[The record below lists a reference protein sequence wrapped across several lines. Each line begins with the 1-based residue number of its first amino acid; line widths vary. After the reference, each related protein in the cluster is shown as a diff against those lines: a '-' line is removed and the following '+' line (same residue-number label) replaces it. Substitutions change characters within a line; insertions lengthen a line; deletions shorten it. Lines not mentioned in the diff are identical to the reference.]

1 MAHTQKNI
9 KVVFLVCIDN
19 GFSKKVVL
27 YRGKMMS
34 ISSLKQF
41 LKSMIAVKNDSS
53 HIFCYLGHIPIGN
66 KQHSKNLYHKI
77 F

>member
-19 GFSKKVVL
+19 RFSKKVVL

-53 HIFCYLGHIPIGN
+53 DIFCYLGHIPIGN